1 MSYLLPHLTNG
12 YAVDQ
17 AIMTVRRPSRERKE
31 GGAAMELG
39 ELFFSFSTS
48 SLSSLSLFL
57 SHPPASPTN
66 QPTTT
71 HQEEDRVVAIR
82 FGSDA
87 DPTCMVMDEAL
98 SKIADAVK
106 AFAVIYLV
114 DLTQVPDF
122 NDMYE
127 LYNHPLHLLFF
138 YRNRHIQ
145 VDLGTG
151 DNNKVTW
158 PMSGQELIDIL
169 EVVYRGASKGRG
181 LVVSPKDY
189 STKYRY

>member
-17 AIMTVRRPSRERKE
+17 AIMTVRKVCFRSTT
-31 GGAAMELG
+31 AD
-39 ELFFSFSTS
+39 FFS
-48 SLSSLSLFL
+48 SLSEPPLCFLLLLLSVSS
-57 SHPPASPTN
+57 SHREISN
-66 QPTTT
+66 QKQPTT
-71 HQEEDRVVAIR
+71 HQQEEDRVVAIR

>member
-1 MSYLLPHLTNG
+1 MSYLLPHLNNG

-17 AIMTVRRPSRERKE
+17 AIMTVRVSGSTTTTADFFFDLDLETRLSPS
-31 GGAAMELG
+31 
-39 ELFFSFSTS
+39 SFSPLPRPQTQ
-48 SLSSLSLFL
+48 
-57 SHPPASPTN
+57 PPPRN
-66 QPTTT
+66 QPEKK

-114 DLTQVPDF
+114 DLAQVPDF

-158 PMSGQELIDIL
+158 TMSGQELIDIL